1 MKEYE
6 IKEKRFIF
14 KTLKRIEIDLL
25 LIGFSYIDDNEKSE
39 KIRNARK
46 EVIDI
51 IEEVDKELREHQKK

>member
-25 LIGFSYIDDNEKSE
+25 LIGFSYIDDDEKSE

-46 EVIDI
+46 ELIDI

>member
-25 LIGFSYIDDNEKSE
+25 LVGFSYIDDNEKSE
-39 KIRNARK
+39 K
-46 EVIDI
+46 
-51 IEEVDKELREHQKK
+51 